1 MKRLFTGGRVVSG
14 SAVVAADVLVDGE
27 KIVSVA
33 PHIDAPDAEV
43 VDVTGK
49 LLLPGFI
56 DAHTHFDLDVCNT
69 TTADDFESG
78 GRSGAAPP
86 PSSTLPAPTRARRW
100 PTAWSCGIKR
110 RQTATVTTAST

>member
-78 GRSGAAPP
+78 SHHRHRLRLPQQRRDAGLRLGAVAQKGGG
-86 PSSTLPAPTRARRW
+86 LPL
-100 PTAWSCGIKR
+100 
-110 RQTATVTTAST
+110 

>member
-14 SAVVAADVLVDGE
+14 SAVVEADVLVDGE
-27 KIVSVA
+27 KIAAVA

-78 GRSGAAPP
+78 RPFRPPRRHHHRHRLRLPQQGRDTGLRPRPLAQEGGG
-86 PSSTLPAPTRARRW
+86 LPL
-100 PTAWSCGIKR
+100 
-110 RQTATVTTAST
+110 

>member
-69 TTADDFESG
+69 TTADDFASG
-78 GRSGAAPP
+78 SRAALRGGTTTIIDFACPNKGE
-86 PSSTLPAPTRARRW
+86 TLHDGLRLW
-100 PTAWSCGIKR
+100 
-110 RQTATVTTAST
+110 QE

>member
-78 GRSGAAPP
+78 SRSALRGRHHHRHRLRLPQQRRDAGLRLGAVAQKGGG
-86 PSSTLPAPTRARRW
+86 LPL
-100 PTAWSCGIKR
+100 
-110 RQTATVTTAST
+110 

>member
-78 GRSGAAPP
+78 CRSPGRHHHRHRLCLPQQGRDAGLRLGAVAQKGGG
-86 PSSTLPAPTRARRW
+86 LPL
-100 PTAWSCGIKR
+100 
-110 RQTATVTTAST
+110 

>member
-56 DAHTHFDLDVCNT
+56 DAHTHRRRFRERQPLRSPGRHHHRHRLRLPQQRRDAGLRLGAV
-69 TTADDFESG
+69 AQKG
-78 GRSGAAPP
+78 GG
-86 PSSTLPAPTRARRW
+86 LPL
-100 PTAWSCGIKR
+100 
-110 RQTATVTTAST
+110 